1 MDDQVSHLMAITSHV
16 AKTPDCLL
24 DNLNVWRS
32 QKCDQIPDCALLDQ
46 YLNLIVVATG
56 QVCETPCRLELYQFI
71 NNLES
76 KDRKHG
82 VKANFKSVTYLKLRE
97 VLSLK

>member
-1 MDDQVSHLMAITSHV
+1 
-16 AKTPDCLL
+16 
-24 DNLNVWRS
+24 
-32 QKCDQIPDCALLDQ
+32 
-46 YLNLIVVATG
+46 LIVVPTC
-56 QVCETPCRLELYQFI
+56 QVCETPCRLELYKFI